1 MWLYL
6 IVAALVLLG
15 AVGGVAFGGIFTIV
29 LIPLALI
36 VLFGGLLTAASG
48 RQAQRRAG
56 GATEE
61 SHVADRPLPRSHDRP
76 SGRAPT
82 SPEGLA
88 DARRAQQ

>member
-1 MWLYL
+1 MWLYI

-15 AVGGVAFGGIFTIV
+15 AVGGIAFGGIFTII
-29 LIPLALI
+29 LIPLAVV
-36 VLFGGLLTAASG
+36 VLVGGLLTAASG
-48 RQAQRRAG
+48 RSAQRQAG
-56 GATEE
+56 GEVDAAGTPDT
-61 SHVADRPLPRSHDRP
+61 ALPQHFDRP

>member
-6 IVAALVLLG
+6 IVGALVMLG
-15 AVGGVAFGGIFTIV
+15 VVGGIALGGIFTIA

-36 VLFGGLLTAASG
+36 VLIAGLLTAASG
-48 RQAQRRAG
+48 RRAQQRAG

-61 SHVADRPLPRSHDRP
+61 SHVAGGPLPRSLERP

-82 SPEGLA
+82 TPEGLA